1 MRSSILAGFVRVAF
15 VEDVGLKNGEDLSQE
30 WKDGTRERTSIT
42 RVVSSEV

>member
-30 WKDGTRERTSIT
+30 WKDGTREHTSIT